1 MSENPSTPYTET
13 TQRVAN
19 VLVNLGHSHAPIVLE
34 QSARTAQEAADTL
47 GLELGQIAKSII
59 FRRKADEVAVLVVTA
74 GDRKVDEKK
83 VKAIV
88 GALGRADADFV
99 RAKTGFAIGGVSPVA
114 HITES
119 VIVFDA
125 SLKRFD
131 TIWAAAGHPKAVFPL
146 APDDLPK
153 LCPTGQW
160 ADVVV

>member
-1 MSENPSTPYTET
+1 MSKNPFTPYTET
-13 TQRVAN
+13 TQRVAD

-34 QSARTAQEAADTL
+34 KPVRTAQEAAETL

-59 FRRKADEVAVLVVTA
+59 FRRKADNAAVLVVTA

-83 VKAIV
+83 IKAIV
-88 GALGRADADFV
+88 GALAQADADFV
-99 RAKTGFAIGGVSPVA
+99 RAKTGFSIGGVSPVA

-119 VIVFDA
+119 VIVFDE

-131 TIWAAAGHPKAVFPL
+131 AIWAAAGHPKAVFL
-146 APDDLPK
+146 LMPDELPK

-160 ADVVV
+160 ANVVE